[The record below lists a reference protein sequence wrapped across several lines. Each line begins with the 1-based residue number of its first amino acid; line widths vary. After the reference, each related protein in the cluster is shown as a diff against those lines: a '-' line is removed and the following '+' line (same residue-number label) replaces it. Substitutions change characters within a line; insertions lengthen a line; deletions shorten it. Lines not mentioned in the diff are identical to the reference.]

1 MPPKFSGKGRQGLQR
16 CWHTFYQCLYL
27 IGLCCLLLSH
37 ECPQISTDRRSQTL
51 LPDLQVLIYSIFSRL
66 MSYTIDSSFLFLSIY
81 KALPMISWLCCYK
94 CSPIQDLLHSIS
106 STLLSFTL
114 TLLFS
119 FLIIVLSYLSWWCWY
134 IFSYLQDLIHSIF
147 SSLLSF
153 SIDFYFFLSIKY
165 TLSSLSWLCCYRFSH
180 FQHTLSIPSFPLL
193 SFTLTLLFSFHLKR
207 LI

>member
-1 MPPKFSGKGRQGLQR
+1 MTVSCEMSLFMTLELKKWATWLWSLPWMPPKFSGKGRQGLQR
-16 CWHTFYQCLYL
+16 CWLTFYQCSYL

-94 CSPIQDLLHSIS
+94 CSPLQDLIHSIS

-134 IFSYLQDLIHSIF
+134 IFSYTSTIKINNFQDLSPGPYPFYLFYIAVF
-147 SSLLSF
+147 NLLTL
-153 SIDFYFFLSIKY
+153 ILSI
-165 TLSSLSWLCCYRFSH
+165 
-180 FQHTLSIPSFPLL
+180 
-193 SFTLTLLFSFHLKR
+193 
-207 LI
+207 

>member
-147 SSLLSF
+147 STFLSYSIDSSF
-153 SIDFYFFLSIKY
+153 SFHLK
-165 TLSSLSWLCCYRFSH
+165 SWLCCYIFSLHDLIH
-180 FQHTLSIPSFPLL
+180 FIFS
-193 SFTLTLLFSFHLKR
+193 TLLPYTIDSSFSS
-207 LI
+207 I

>member
-16 CWHTFYQCLYL
+16 CWLTFYQCLYL

-66 MSYTIDSSFLFLSIY
+66 MSHTIDSSFLFLSIY

-94 CSPIQDLLHSIS
+94 CSPLQDLIHSIS
-106 STLLSFTL
+106 FTLLLFTL

-119 FLIIVLSYLSWWCWY
+119 FLIIVSSYLSWWCWY

-165 TLSSLSWLCCYRFSH
+165 TLSLLSWLCCYRFSH
-180 FQHTLSIPSFPLL
+180 FQHLIHFV
-193 SFTLTLLFSFHLKR
+193 FSFDVLYIDTSFFFPS

>member
-1 MPPKFSGKGRQGLQR
+1 MVASMNAPKILWERETRFAKVLTYILSMFISNRSLLSPAVPWMPPNFYRQK
-16 CWHTFYQCLYL
+16 
-27 IGLCCLLLSH
+27 
-37 ECPQISTDRRSQTL
+37 EPDSTTRS
-51 LPDLQVLIYSIFSRL
+51 PDNWLFF
-66 MSYTIDSSFLFLSIY
+66 FLFLSIY

-147 SSLLSF
+147 STLLSYT
-153 SIDFYFFLSIKY
+153 ID
-165 TLSSLSWLCCYRFSH
+165 SS
-180 FQHTLSIPSFPLL
+180 
-193 SFTLTLLFSFHLKR
+193 FSFHLEYIIFNI
-207 LI
+207 LVVLLHIFLSPGPYPFYLFYIAVLCNSLFFFISI